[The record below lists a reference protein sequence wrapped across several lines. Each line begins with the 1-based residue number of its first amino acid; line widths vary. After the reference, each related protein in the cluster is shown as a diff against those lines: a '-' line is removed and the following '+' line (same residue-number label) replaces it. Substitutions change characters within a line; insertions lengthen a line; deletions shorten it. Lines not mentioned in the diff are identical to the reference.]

1 LLAVNNVS
9 QETKIMRASP
19 LGRDPGIESVSMPV
33 LVGIAASIERES
45 VQRYAALAATME
57 RRGELATAAAFR
69 VMLEDERA
77 HADAVARWAE
87 SLGEPIPEPG
97 KFSWQLPPDLS
108 DSWDEIS
115 GSALLTPYRAFAI
128 AVDNE
133 RRAFALYSY
142 LAARATDPRVR
153 VEAERL
159 GIEELR
165 HAALTRRWRREAWH
179 RERRNAGVE
188 APPVAVSIGSVGELR
203 AFLAQREAAI
213 AGSHRAL
220 AARLRALGDD
230 EAARLL
236 DDLVGSPSIAPSG
249 TATPEA
255 DLPDS
260 PDPVHLLVAAQRPL
274 EALSEALEAVMRTA
288 AGALFDEAEKALVS
302 VVTRLARIAVQTA
315 KRTQGP

>member
-1 LLAVNNVS
+1 MRVS
-9 QETKIMRASP
+9 L

-33 LVGIAASIERES
+33 LVGIATSIERES
-45 VQRYAALAATME
+45 VKRYTALAATME

-69 VMLEDERA
+69 VMLEEERA
-77 HADAVARWAE
+77 HADAVARWAA

-108 DSWDEIS
+108 DSWDEIA

-133 RRAFALYSY
+133 QRAFALYSY

-179 RERRNAGVE
+179 RERRPAGGEAAPAGV
-188 APPVAVSIGSVGELR
+188 PIGSVDELR

-220 AARLRALGDD
+220 ASRLRALGDD
-230 EAARLL
+230 EGALLL
-236 DDLVGSPSIAPSG
+236 DEFAGSTPAQAAGAP
-249 TATPEA
+249 APIA

-260 PDPVHLLVAAQRPL
+260 ADPVHLLVAAQKPL

-288 AGALFDEAEKALVS
+288 EGALFDEAEKALVG
-302 VVTRLARIAVQTA
+302 VVTRLARIAVLTA
-315 KRTQGP
+315 KRIQKP